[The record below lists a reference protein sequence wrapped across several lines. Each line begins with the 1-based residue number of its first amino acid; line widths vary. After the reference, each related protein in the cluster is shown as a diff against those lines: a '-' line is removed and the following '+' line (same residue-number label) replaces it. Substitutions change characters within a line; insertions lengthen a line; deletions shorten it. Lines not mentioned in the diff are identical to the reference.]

1 MSVVLLIIIRLFM
14 FKTIVLSFIFSP
26 IRINLDTMYDN
37 LPRSLTQ
44 QQLLV
49 KTKVEADP
57 EVLEKRREIVAT
69 KKPAE
74 LAHIGG
80 FDELPVPTALENI
93 FKGGPPTAPRRKS
106 RDVEGKRK

>member
-1 MSVVLLIIIRLFM
+1 MSVMILFNIARCNHL
-14 FKTIVLSFIFSP
+14 FSKLFIFSP

-69 KKPAE
+69 KKPGD

-106 RDVEGKRK
+106 KDVEGKRR

>member
-1 MSVVLLIIIRLFM
+1 MMSVLLFIIRLFM
-14 FKTIVLSFIFSP
+14 FRTIVLSFIFSP

>member
-1 MSVVLLIIIRLFM
+1 MSVMLLMTLRDEIINFSKLF
-14 FKTIVLSFIFSP
+14 VFSP

-49 KTKVEADP
+49 KTKVETDP

-69 KKPAE
+69 KKPSSFGVFVRVSSC
-74 LAHIGG
+74 LAC
-80 FDELPVPTALENI
+80 NI
-93 FKGGPPTAPRRKS
+93 SGSSSTLVLTNNWTFICSGTLS
-106 RDVEGKRK
+106 